1 MLFLDSGGF
10 SVRGDVC
17 AEEPS
22 DESPDFRH
30 VTGWDTDA
38 ERKSSPCLVRGTRLR
53 IVHSLRV
60 RRRRMDDVVQQFRQ
74 QAGREIGDR
83 QGAERRYSDGL
94 RLRQQG
100 VTYWQSR
107 AGDGVRRVA
116 RALGIAP
123 VSLRRWAQDPRF
135 RPVEMVA
142 DAPSAGT
149 GLVVVVDAT
158 SLRVEG
164 LDVET
169 AAQLVARL
177 R

>member
-1 MLFLDSGGF
+1 
-10 SVRGDVC
+10 
-17 AEEPS
+17 
-22 DESPDFRH
+22 
-30 VTGWDTDA
+30 
-38 ERKSSPCLVRGTRLR
+38 
-53 IVHSLRV
+53 
-60 RRRRMDDVVQQFRQ
+60 MDDVVQQFRQ
-74 QAGREIGDR
+74 QAAREIGDR

-94 RLRQQG
+94 RQQA

-107 AGDGVRRVA
+107 VSAGDGVRRVA

-135 RPVEMVA
+135 RPVQVVA
-142 DAPSAGT
+142 DAPRAAT
-149 GLVVVVDAT
+149 RLVVVVDAT

>member
-1 MLFLDSGGF
+1 
-10 SVRGDVC
+10 
-17 AEEPS
+17 
-22 DESPDFRH
+22 
-30 VTGWDTDA
+30 
-38 ERKSSPCLVRGTRLR
+38 
-53 IVHSLRV
+53 
-60 RRRRMDDVVQQFRQ
+60 MDDVVQRFRQ
-74 QAGREIGDR
+74 QAAREIGDR

-94 RLRQQG
+94 RQQA
-100 VTYWQSR
+100 VTYWQARVS

-135 RPVEMVA
+135 RPVEVIA
-142 DAPSAGT
+142 DAPRAAT